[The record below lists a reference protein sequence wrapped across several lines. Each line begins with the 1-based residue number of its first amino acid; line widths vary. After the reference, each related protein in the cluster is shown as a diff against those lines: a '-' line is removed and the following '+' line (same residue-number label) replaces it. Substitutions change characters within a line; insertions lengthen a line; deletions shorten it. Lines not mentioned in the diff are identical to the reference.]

1 MIVTSI
7 LQGNNNRK
15 RVYVDDTF
23 MFALYPRELRQY
35 GIKEGQSVSRE
46 LLDKIFKECVVR
58 RGKLRAMNL
67 LQARDYT
74 RQGLR
79 VKLIQSEYDEAA
91 IVQVIA
97 YLDEYHY
104 LDDVRYARQYI
115 SFKKQ
120 KKSRRQIEQALM
132 EKGVSRADINQA
144 FLELSE
150 EYNLEQEEHK
160 LLEQLI
166 EKKLRRLKPS
176 EEEQVKKV
184 KIYRFLAGKGFSSS
198 AIKEAMEQYCF
209 HEDF

>member
-7 LQGNNNRK
+7 LQGKNNRK
-15 RVYVDDTF
+15 RVYVDDGF
-23 MFALYPRELRQY
+23 VFALYPRELKQY
-35 GIKEGQSVSRE
+35 GIKEGQTVSRE
-46 LLDKIFKECVVR
+46 LLDKVFMECVLR

-67 LQARDYT
+67 LQAREYT

-79 VKLIQSEYDEAA
+79 LKLLQSEYDETA
-91 IVQVIA
+91 IAQVFA

-132 EKGVSRADINQA
+132 EKGVSRDDIRQA
-144 FLELSE
+144 FLEFSE
-150 EYNLEQEEHK
+150 DYNLEQEEQM
-160 LLEQLI
+160 LLKRLI
-166 EKKLRRLKPS
+166 EQKLRRLKPS
-176 EEEQVKKV
+176 EEEQVRKV
-184 KIYRFLAGKGFSSS
+184 KVYRFLAGKGFSSS
-198 AIKEAMEQYCF
+198 AIKEAMAQYHF